1 MAAERAEKCIF
12 AYPLSVGRMNLI
24 NSIPMESVKSQLP
37 ESFVRQMERLLPS
50 AECEALLAALA
61 GEPPVSVR
69 SNPFKRAGQEA
80 EREPVPWCAEG
91 GYLSERPQFTFD
103 PLFHAGCY
111 YVQEASSMFVE
122 QAFRQLDEVPRRV
135 LDLCAAP
142 GGKSTLWRS
151 LLPDGALLV
160 ANEPL
165 RQRAQVLVEN
175 LAKWGHPDVAVTQAY
190 PADFAPLAG
199 FFDVVAADVPCSGE
213 GMFRKDAG
221 AVEEWSPEA
230 VVQCAD
236 RQWQIVNDVWP
247 ALREG
252 GYLVYS
258 TCTFNRL
265 EDEDNVERICREL
278 GAEPVPIACPESWGV
293 SGDTTGRGLP
303 VYHFYPH
310 RTRGEGF
317 FLALLR
323 KTSAAPVARE
333 RKKARAVREQPVAG
347 GATVARWLKQGDRFK
362 LFRPD
367 DAHIAAVRQTLADD
381 FRRLRETVR
390 TLSAGILLAEEK
402 GRKLIPQHE
411 LALSVERAAEAFPQV
426 ELPYAQAVA
435 YLRREAVV
443 LPPEVP
449 RGYVV
454 VTYEGRALGFANN
467 LGARANNLYPAEWR
481 IRSAAPQGAGD

>member
-1 MAAERAEKCIF
+1 M
-12 AYPLSVGRMNLI
+12 S
-24 NSIPMESVKSQLP
+24 
-37 ESFVRQMERLLPS
+37 
-50 AECEALLAALA
+50 
-61 GEPPVSVR
+61 
-69 SNPFKRAGQEA
+69 
-80 EREPVPWCAEG
+80 
-91 GYLSERPQFTFD
+91 
-103 PLFHAGCY
+103 
-111 YVQEASSMFVE
+111 
-122 QAFRQLDEVPRRV
+122 
-135 LDLCAAP
+135 
-142 GGKSTLWRS
+142 
-151 LLPDGALLV
+151 
-160 ANEPL
+160 
-165 RQRAQVLVEN
+165 
-175 LAKWGHPDVAVTQAY
+175 
-190 PADFAPLAG
+190 
-199 FFDVVAADVPCSGE
+199 
-213 GMFRKDAG
+213 
-221 AVEEWSPEA
+221 
-230 VVQCAD
+230 
-236 RQWQIVNDVWP
+236 DVWP

-303 VYHFYPH
+303 VYHFFPH

-426 ELPYAQAVA
+426 ELPHAQAVA